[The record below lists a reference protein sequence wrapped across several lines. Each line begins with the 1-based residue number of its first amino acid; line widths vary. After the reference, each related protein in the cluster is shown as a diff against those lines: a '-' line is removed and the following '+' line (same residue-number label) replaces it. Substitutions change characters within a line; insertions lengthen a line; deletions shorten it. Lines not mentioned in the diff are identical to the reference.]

1 MKKKDRIEIIK
12 NNWHICLFAIVLLF
26 ISVQSCGIAISKIT
40 DWMADEQ
47 GEESET
53 IVTRA
58 EETSSGEPSLPMTAE
73 PKDGNPS
80 GESILVKLLSGM
92 DRVMA
97 HIERLWDRSI
107 YRKADLSRTDSV
119 YTYLTTGQIASSQVV
134 CGTEG
139 WMFYKSPNDG
149 NSMADYEGTNRY
161 SEQELETMLSS
172 VLEVQ
177 TEAES
182 REIQFAILI
191 PPNKENIYSEY
202 MPKQYR
208 HEPVSSTD
216 ILIEYLKSGGAC
228 VCSPKSEML
237 DCYRDYQLY
246 YFCDSHWN
254 QLGAY
259 LGVKTVLDE
268 WGIGALPLSE
278 REISADA
285 LKENYHDSASD
296 DLARMT
302 GLLKF
307 FDHEMEYL
315 IEGTV
320 QPDWDVYSDEQGR
333 GSLSTYINTEA
344 KTDKTLMLVGD
355 SFRTAM
361 IPALREM
368 FREVYVIHRSSYQP
382 GMLETVRPDCLIAE
396 YVERYSSEIKDI
408 EQLF

>member
-1 MKKKDRIEIIK
+1 MPFRDALITTGS
-12 NNWHICLFAIVLLF
+12 VSDYLLF
-26 ISVQSCGIAISKIT
+26 G
-40 DWMADEQ
+40 
-47 GEESET
+47 
-53 IVTRA
+53 
-58 EETSSGEPSLPMTAE
+58 TSSGKVIVGEDGWLFYGA
-73 PKDGNPS
+73 KD
-80 GESILVKLLSGM
+80 
-92 DRVMA
+92 
-97 HIERLWDRSI
+97 
-107 YRKADLSRTDSV
+107 
-119 YTYLTTGQIASSQVV
+119 
-134 CGTEG
+134 
-139 WMFYKSPNDG
+139 DG
-149 NSMADYEGTNRY
+149 DPVADYRGEYLFTKNQLADIAKRLCDMRD
-161 SEQELETMLSS
+161 ELAGKGIEFVVFL
-172 VLEVQ
+172 
-177 TEAES
+177 A
-182 REIQFAILI
+182 
-191 PPNKENIYSEY
+191 PNKERMYSEY

-246 YFCDSHWN
+246 YFCDSHRN

-302 GLLKF
+302 GLLQF
-307 FDHEMEYL
+307 FDHEMDYM

-333 GSLSTYINTEA
+333 GSLSTYIDPEA
-344 KTDKTLMLVGD
+344 RTDKTLMLVGD

-382 GMLETVRPDCLIAE
+382 EMLQTVHPDCLIAE

>member
-12 NNWHICLFAIVLLF
+12 KNWHICLLAIMLLF

-47 GEESET
+47 GEESEPIIT
-53 IVTRA
+53 QA
-58 EETSSGEPSLPMTAE
+58 EEASSGEPSLPMTAE
-73 PKDGNPS
+73 LKDGNPS
-80 GESILVKLLSGM
+80 GELKLVKLFSGM
-92 DRVMA
+92 DRVMN

-172 VLEVQ
+172 VRKVQ
-177 TEAES
+177 TEAE
-182 REIQFAILI
+182 RRRIQFAILI
-191 PPNKENIYSEY
+191 APNKENIYSEY

-216 ILIEYLKSGGAC
+216 LLIEYLKSGGVCA
-228 VCSPKSEML
+228 CSPKSEML
-237 DCYRDYQLY
+237 GCCRDYQLY

-259 LGVKTVLDE
+259 LGVRTVLDA
-268 WGIGALPLSE
+268 WGIAAPPLSE
-278 REISADA
+278 RGISASP

-320 QPDWDVYSDEQGR
+320 QPDWDAYGNEQGQ
-333 GSLSTYINTEA
+333 GSLSTYINPEA
-344 KTDKTLMLVGD
+344 KTEKTIMLVGD

-382 GMLETVRPDCLIAE
+382 EMLETVRPDCLIAE

>member
-12 NNWHICLFAIVLLF
+12 NNWHICLLAVVLLF
-26 ISVQSCGIAISKIT
+26 ISLQSCGIAISKIT

-53 IVTRA
+53 IITQP
-58 EETSSGEPSLPMTAE
+58 ENTSSREPSLPMTAE
-73 PKDGNPS
+73 PENGNPS
-80 GESILVKLLSGM
+80 GESKLVRLLSGL
-92 DRVMA
+92 DRVMD
-97 HIERLWDRSI
+97 HIDRLWDRSI
-107 YRKADLSRTDSV
+107 YRKADLSRMDSV
-119 YTYLTTGQIASSQVV
+119 YTYLATGQIASSQVV

-172 VLEVQ
+172 VLMVQ

-182 REIQFAILI
+182 RGIQFAILI
-191 PPNKENIYSEY
+191 PPNKENVYSEY

-216 ILIEYLKSGGAC
+216 ILIEYLKSGGVC

-268 WGIGALPLSE
+268 WGIGAPPLSE
-278 REISADA
+278 REISADG

-296 DLARMT
+296 DLARMA
-302 GLLKF
+302 GLLQF
-307 FDHEMEYL
+307 FDHEMDYM

-320 QPDWDVYSDEQGR
+320 QPDWDVYSNEQGR
-333 GSLSTYINTEA
+333 GSLSTYINKEA

-382 GMLETVRPDCLIAE
+382 EMLQTVHPDCLIAE

-408 EQLF
+408 GQLF